1 MRKRVAVERTIS
13 AIGDHLAEQ
22 GFEVDWI
29 DTGVLQAKDLANYG
43 AIIISGQDSN
53 LLGRED
59 IGTEAPVISAEGKTP
74 AEIAEMVRER
84 LELTS

>member
-22 GFEVDWI
+22 GFEVDWV
-29 DTGVLQAKDLANYG
+29 DMSELKPKDLHNYG
-43 AIIISGQDSN
+43 AIVISGQDSN

-59 IGTEAPVISAEGKTP
+59 IWTETPVITAEGKTP
-74 AEIAEMVRER
+74 AEITEMVRER

>member
-22 GFEVDWI
+22 GFEVDWV
-29 DTGVLQAKDLANYG
+29 DMGELQAKDLQNYG
-43 AIIISGQDSN
+43 AVVISGQDSN
-53 LLGRED
+53 LLGQED
-59 IGTEAPVISAEGKTP
+59 IKTEVPVISAEGKTP

-84 LELTS
+84 LELAY